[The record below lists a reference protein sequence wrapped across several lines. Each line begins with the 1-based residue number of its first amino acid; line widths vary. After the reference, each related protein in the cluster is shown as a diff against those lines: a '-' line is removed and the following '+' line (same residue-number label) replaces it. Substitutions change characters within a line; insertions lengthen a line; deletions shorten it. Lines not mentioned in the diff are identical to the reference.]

1 MNQMKL
7 QRMKNNIEIND
18 TINIRLDTIKNVK
31 GELKKIH
38 KRQWNQI

>member
-1 MNQMKL
+1 MKL

-18 TINIRLDTIKNVK
+18 TINIRLDTIKKVK